1 MTEVRQDKTPLAS
14 SMMMFDVTMEN
25 ATGTI
30 FIHKSISYKIVALLA
45 SVRVLHYM
53 LALIDN
59 DMWLCYSG

>member
-14 SMMMFDVTMEN
+14 SMMMFAVTMKN

-30 FIHKSISYKIVALLA
+30 FITKSISYKIVALLA
-45 SVRVLHYM
+45 SVPVLHYM